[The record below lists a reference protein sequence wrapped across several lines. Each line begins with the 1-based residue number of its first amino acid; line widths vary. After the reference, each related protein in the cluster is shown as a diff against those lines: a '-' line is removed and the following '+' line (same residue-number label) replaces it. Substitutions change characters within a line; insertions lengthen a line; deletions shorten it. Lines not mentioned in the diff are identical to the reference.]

1 MRIMHL
7 ADLHLGKIFHDVQMT
22 DRQDALADYHWRVRT

>member
-7 ADLHLGKIFHDVQMT
+7 ADLHLGKIFHDVHLTEDQ
-22 DRQDALADYHWRVRT
+22 ADILDQIV